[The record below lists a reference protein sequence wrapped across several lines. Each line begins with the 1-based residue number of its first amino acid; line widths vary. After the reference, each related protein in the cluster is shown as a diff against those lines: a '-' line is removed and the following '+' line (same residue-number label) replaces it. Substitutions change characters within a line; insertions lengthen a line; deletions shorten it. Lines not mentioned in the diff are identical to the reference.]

1 MLDDKSAGML
11 LYKDSESST
20 TAITSTMQ
28 NRNQLLLFLHF
39 LFIAN
44 TY

>member
-1 MLDDKSAGML
+1 MLDDKSAGM